1 MTVTLLFTTGS
12 MGKFT
17 QIPPFI
23 VWDPHNGARAICDQ
37 EVAFVNWNMK
47 VATIMSSTYKLK
59 KTQNRLLLLLK
70 YHHLLYGTNMTISQK
85 HFLYYV
91 ADQLI
96 SVNTEK
102 CFFSCFNVDPKKSFC
117 IREAE
122 SDSET
127 VIIGKNRPICC
138 LH

>member
-17 QIPPFI
+17 QMPPFI

-59 KTQNRLLLLLK
+59 
-70 YHHLLYGTNMTISQK
+70 
-85 HFLYYV
+85 
-91 ADQLI
+91 
-96 SVNTEK
+96 
-102 CFFSCFNVDPKKSFC
+102 
-117 IREAE
+117 
-122 SDSET
+122 
-127 VIIGKNRPICC
+127 
-138 LH
+138 